1 MNNAASAGARLLV
14 DCTCMLGGPHYTG
27 IQRYLRRTLRH
38 AQPLWGAHRTGAL
51 KAAGG
56 QWHELTTLAAH
67 PLEGLAALQFAPPPA
82 TATALGPQTHVLLAD
97 RFWHTGQWD
106 ALDRLLR
113 SPARISAVVYDLLS
127 VRNPQW
133 FAPGVGERFA
143 RYLRLVLPRADI
155 VVCLSGAV
163 RADLAAWARQE
174 SLRLPRVAVVPPGH
188 QVWAGAPSAPAGLPQ
203 AWRSGAVPFV
213 LQVGT
218 VEPRKNHVT
227 TLAVMRQAWSEGSNM
242 GCLFIGQRGWLMD
255 EFAQSLE
262 RLPQWQRQLV
272 WLTECTDAE
281 LDWCYRHAAAVLYPS
296 AGEGYGLPLAEAA
309 AAGARVI
316 ASDTPVHR
324 EVLSQLGAHAGAVRL
339 CAPSQQAMHKALA
352 ACAAQPGRPVIGS
365 VRTWDEATRELLQAI
380 GLTPQTV

>member
-1 MNNAASAGARLLV
+1 M
-14 DCTCMLGGPHYTG
+14 
-27 IQRYLRRTLRH
+27 
-38 AQPLWGAHRTGAL
+38 WGAHRTGAL

-56 QWHELTTLAAH
+56 QWHELAALAAH
-67 PLEGLAALQFAPPPA
+67 PLEGLAALQFSPPA
-82 TATALGPQTHVLLAD
+82 STAALLGQHTHVVLAD
-97 RFWHTGQWD
+97 RFWHTGEWD
-106 ALDRLLR
+106 ALDSLLR
-113 SPARISAVVYDLLS
+113 SPARISIVVYDLLS
-127 VRNPQW
+127 VRQPQW

-143 RYLRLVLPRADI
+143 RYLRLVLPRADT

-163 RADLAAWARQE
+163 RTDLAAWARQA

-188 QVWAGAPSAPAGLPQ
+188 QVWAGTPCAPTGLPQ
-203 AWRSGAVPFV
+203 AWRSGTVPFV

-218 VEPRKNHVT
+218 LEPRKNHTT
-227 TLAVMRQAWSEGSNM
+227 TLAMMRQAWRTGSAL

-309 AAGARVI
+309 ASGARVI

-324 EVLSQLGAHAGAVRL
+324 EVLSQLDAQADAVHL
-339 CAPSQQAMHKALA
+339 CAPTQQAMLAALA
-352 ACAAQPGRPVIGS
+352 ACEAQPARPTRARM
-365 VRTWDEATRELLQAI
+365 RTWGDATRELLEAI

>member
-1 MNNAASAGARLLV
+1 MNSPRLLV

-38 AQPLWGAHRTGAL
+38 ARQLWGPRRTGAL
-51 KAAGG
+51 RAAGG
-56 QWHELTTLAAH
+56 QWSELPALAGH
-67 PLEGLAALQFAPPPA
+67 PLEGLADLQFHPPVGNVSV
-82 TATALGPQTHVLLAD
+82 LGPQTHVLLAD
-97 RFWHTGQWD
+97 RFWHTGEWD
-106 ALDRLLR
+106 ALDALLH
-113 SPARISAVVYDLLS
+113 SPARISVVVYDLLS
-127 VRNPQW
+127 VRHPQW

-143 RYLRLVLPRADI
+143 RYLRLVLARADA
-155 VVCLSGAV
+155 VVCLSVAV

-188 QVWAGAPSAPAGLPQ
+188 QVWAGAPRAPAGLPQ
-203 AWRSGAVPFV
+203 AWHSGDTPFV

-218 VEPRKNHVT
+218 LEPRKNHAA
-227 TLAVMRQAWSEGSNM
+227 TLAVMRQAWRAGSAM

-281 LDWCYRHAAAVLYPS
+281 LDWCYRHATAVLYPS

-324 EVLSQLGAHAGAVRL
+324 EVLSQLGARAGSVHL
-339 CAPSQQAMHKALA
+339 CAATQQALHDALA
-352 ACAAQPGRPVIGS
+352 ACTVQPGKTLMGS
-365 VRTWDEATRELLQAI
+365 VRTWDEATRDLLQAI
-380 GLTPQTV
+380 GLTPQTM

>member
-1 MNNAASAGARLLV
+1 MNGPRLLV
-14 DCTCMLGGPHYTG
+14 DCTCMLAGPHYTG

-38 AQPLWGAHRTGAL
+38 AQPLWGTGRTGAL
-51 KAAGG
+51 TAARG
-56 QWHELTTLAAH
+56 QWSELALLAAH
-67 PLEGLAALQFAPPPA
+67 PLEGLAALPLAPPAGSPPGTPA
-82 TATALGPQTHVLLAD
+82 ALGPHTHVLLAD

-106 ALDRLLR
+106 ALDSLLQ
-113 SPARISAVVYDLLS
+113 SPARISIVVYDLLS
-127 VRNPQW
+127 QRQPQW

-143 RYLRLVLPRADI
+143 RYLRLVLPRADS

-163 RADLAAWARQE
+163 RSDLAAWARQA
-174 SLRLPRVAVVPPGH
+174 SLRLPRVSVVPPGH
-188 QVWAGAPSAPAGLPQ
+188 QVWAGTPHAPARLPP
-203 AWRSGAVPFV
+203 AWRAGAVPFV

-218 VEPRKNHVT
+218 LEPRKNHAL
-227 TLAVMRQAWSEGSNM
+227 TLAVMRQAWAAGSAM

-255 EFAQSLE
+255 EFAQAMQ
-262 RLPQWQRQLV
+262 RLPQWQSQLV

-281 LDWCYRHAAAVLYPS
+281 LDWCYRHASAVLYPS

-324 EVLSQLGAHAGAVRL
+324 EVLSQLGAQAAAVTLCPPLQHALHVAL
-339 CAPSQQAMHKALA
+339 ATNAAPSGKPH
-352 ACAAQPGRPVIGS
+352 GGS
-365 VRTWDEATRELLQAI
+365 VRTWRDATRELLQAI